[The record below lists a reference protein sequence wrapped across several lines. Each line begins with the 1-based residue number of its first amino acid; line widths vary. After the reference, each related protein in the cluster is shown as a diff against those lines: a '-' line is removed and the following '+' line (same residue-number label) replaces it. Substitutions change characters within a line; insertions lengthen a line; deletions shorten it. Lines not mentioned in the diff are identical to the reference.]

1 MLLQV
6 DPTTFSQQCALKFL
20 CCLNYLPLPDLK
32 YTRQWSLLVLGLA
45 HGVSAVVLV
54 TGYLLS
60 QEEAQQKK
68 MIFIQLLPCLVLGM
82 QIFVTTTSS
91 SSTSS
96 REPPPAVGQY
106 SNHIGGQHL
115 LPGWL
120 PRLPVQLSS
129 TRVGSA
135 WLGSLDL
142 LPITQSKR
150 HLAWQFCVAFVGKL
164 K

>member
-1 MLLQV
+1 MC
-6 DPTTFSQQCALKFL
+6 TEIS
-20 CCLNYLPLPDLK
+20 
-32 YTRQWSLLVLGLA
+32 LVLKLPAICRIRSTQDNGRCCWCSGAGVA
-45 HGVSAVVLV
+45 HGVAAVVLV

-60 QEEAQQKK
+60 QEEAQQKKK

-91 SSTSS
+91 SSSS
-96 REPPPAVGQY
+96 SGREPPSAVEQY

-120 PRLPVQLSS
+120 PRLPAQLSS
-129 TRVGSA
+129 TRLESA
-135 WLGSLDL
+135 RLGSLDL

>member
-1 MLLQV
+1 MVAAGALLLWCWGCTWSRSRSTGNWI
-6 DPTTFSQQCALKFL
+6 PSF
-20 CCLNYLPLPDLK
+20 
-32 YTRQWSLLVLGLA
+32 TRGGA
-45 HGVSAVVLV
+45 AK
-54 TGYLLS
+54 
-60 QEEAQQKK
+60 KK

-91 SSTSS
+91 SS
-96 REPPPAVGQY
+96 REPPPAVEQY

-120 PRLPVQLSS
+120 PRLPAQLSS
-129 TRVGSA
+129 AQLDSA
-135 WLGSLDL
+135 RLGSLDL

>member
-1 MLLQV
+1 MCTEISLV
-6 DPTTFSQQCALKFL
+6 LK
-20 CCLNYLPLPDLK
+20 LPAICRIWSTQDNGRCWCSGAGAC
-32 YTRQWSLLVLGLA
+32 TWSL
-45 HGVSAVVLV
+45 SCS
-54 TGYLLS
+54 TGNWIPS
-60 QEEAQQKK
+60 FTRGGAAKK

-91 SSTSS
+91 
-96 REPPPAVGQY
+96 REPPPAVEQY

-135 WLGSLDL
+135 WLSWLVANHSIKTSLGVAVLRGVCWKIEIETSEFL
-142 LPITQSKR
+142 L
-150 HLAWQFCVAFVGKL
+150 
-164 K
+164 